1 MKRILKIAAGLAV
14 LYCILHWAINNPNSA
29 SNVKT
34 TVDELASM
42 CVDKFNTLVDALTDD
57 KEG

>member
-14 LYCILHWAINNPNSA
+14 LYCILHWATNNPNSA

-34 TVDELASM
+34 TVDEFASM